1 MDLLEGTPRSE
12 VPYCPGPGSGSSA
25 TATLRCV
32 GGMKPLEL
40 ASPGRTGAVKRR
52 LISYAPGAGV
62 MEALPLVLCTW
73 WRLGARASG
82 LGLGVRARGQG
93 PGQG

>member
-1 MDLLEGTPRSE
+1 M
-12 VPYCPGPGSGSSA
+12 
-25 TATLRCV
+25 TLRSV

-62 MEALPLVLCTW
+62 IEALPLVFRTVFDTKPPPRPFLE
-73 WRLGARASG
+73 
-82 LGLGVRARGQG
+82 
-93 PGQG
+93 

>member
-1 MDLLEGTPRSE
+1 MDLSLGTPRSE
-12 VPYCPGPGSGSSA
+12 EPYCPGPGSGSSA

-62 MEALPLVLCTW
+62 IEALPLVL
-73 WRLGARASG
+73 RIVFEAKPPPMPFLE
-82 LGLGVRARGQG
+82 
-93 PGQG
+93 